1 MRLIIPAA
9 LCGLAAC
16 TALPQASPTPAGSPL
31 PPQRI
36 ETELNAHNQ
45 QIGQLQ
51 QQVAELRSQI
61 GELQQRQQQL
71 AQLLDTRAASRRSTS
86 HSSAEPAAAQAENPQ
101 EQAYQ
106 QALQLYRSGL
116 YSQALQQ
123 LRFAE
128 RSGSGSRTEQ
138 NALFLL
144 MQSHEK
150 LRNCESVILTGQRF
164 ATRFA
169 ANPKAAEALYSVGS
183 CQWGM
188 QQRDIAR
195 VTWRKLI
202 QTYPNSPAARRAG
215 QRIQNNR

>member
-1 MRLIIPAA
+1 MRLTIPAA

-16 TALPQASPTPAGSPL
+16 TALPPAPPAPTDNPQ

-61 GELQQRQQQL
+61 SELQQRQQQL
-71 AQLLDTRAASRRSTS
+71 AQLLDARAAARRSTS
-86 HSSAEPAAAQAENPQ
+86 QSSAEPAAAPAENPQ

-116 YSQALQQ
+116 YNQALQQ

-169 ANPKAAEALYSVGS
+169 ANPKAAEALYSVGN

>member
-1 MRLIIPAA
+1 MRLIPLAA
-9 LCGLAAC
+9 LLGLAAC
-16 TALPQASPTPAGSPL
+16 TALPPAAPGQSNI

-36 ETELNAHNQ
+36 EAQLNAQ
-45 QIGQLQ
+45 TEQISQLQ
-51 QQVAELRSQI
+51 QQIAELRQQI
-61 GELQQRQQQL
+61 SELQQRQP
-71 AQLLDTRAASRRSTS
+71 ARPPHRRSSNTI
-86 HSSAEPAAAQAENPQ
+86 ADAPALPAENPQ
-101 EQAYQ
+101 EQAYR
-106 QALQLYRSGL
+106 QAQQLYRSGL
-116 YSQALQQ
+116 YSQALHQ

-128 RSGSGSRTEQ
+128 RSGSGGQTEQ

-169 ANPKAAEALYSVGS
+169 ANPKAAEALYSVGN
-183 CQWGM
+183 CQWSM

-195 VTWRKLI
+195 ATWRKLM
-202 QTYPNSPAARRAG
+202 QTYPNSPAARRAS